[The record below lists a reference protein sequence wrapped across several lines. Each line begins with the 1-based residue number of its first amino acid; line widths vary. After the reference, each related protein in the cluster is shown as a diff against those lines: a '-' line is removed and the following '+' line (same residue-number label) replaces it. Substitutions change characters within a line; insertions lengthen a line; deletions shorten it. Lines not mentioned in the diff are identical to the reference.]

1 MLKVEKVIK
10 LNGNGSSLKAFADI
24 VLGEKVLVR
33 NVKVI
38 ESKKGKLFAALPNQQ
53 SKDGKYYEI
62 IVFLDEELKELL
74 QKEVLKAY
82 EAKAS

>member
-10 LNGNGSSLKAFADI
+10 LKGNGSSLKAFVDV
-24 VLGEKVLVR
+24 VLGEKKVLIR

-38 ESKKGKLFAALPNQQ
+38 ESKKGKLFAALPNQ

-74 QKEVLKAY
+74 QQEVLKAY
-82 EAKAS
+82 NK